1 MSDKPYRAQP
11 RVDNE
16 GNVIDPI
23 DQLPSRSFGGIT
35 LEERVQQWVEADAL
49 GELQKQIKTHP
60 HITCQL
66 LIQRR
71 LLEETSWQELA
82 AEYGIPVPTL
92 SAFYQRHCAPKLL
105 EFGKRLQETGE
116 AGQWRS

>member
-1 MSDKPYRAQP
+1 MSDKLHRAQP
-11 RVDNE
+11 RRDDE
-16 GNVIDPI
+16 GNDIDPI
-23 DQLPSRSFGGIT
+23 DQLPSRSFGGLT

-49 GELQKQIKTHP
+49 DALQNHIRTHP

-66 LIQRR
+66 LLQRR
-71 LLEETSWQELA
+71 LLEETSWKKLS

-92 SAFYQRHCAPKLL
+92 SAFYQRHCAPELL

-116 AGQWRS
+116 ADQYL